1 MSKKKQ
7 WAKAGKDN
15 VRGVLYH
22 TIQFPPSTV
31 NGTQKHWKEW
41 HMGHISTSVI
51 AVARACAPWYTA
63 GFALSSPE
71 RGKMI
76 ASEHAAIHYL
86 KRQASDSRAS
96 SIHTF
101 LSGHGVDLWAA
112 SVYTAA
118 PCRAAYPRERKRP
131 RNSARALFSD
141 KATVSDDACL
151 LMTFLKACL
160 PDLKKKKDISES
172 RSKLA
177 KVYKQCIYR
186 CDSFKSREINLNI
199 YSLKC
204 IWIFRFF
211 TNAVNVS

>member
-1 MSKKKQ
+1 M
-7 WAKAGKDN
+7 
-15 VRGVLYH
+15 LYH

-51 AVARACAPWYTA
+51 AVARACVPWYTA

-76 ASEHAAIHYL
+76 ASEHTAIHYL

-112 SVYTAA
+112 SIYTAA

-131 RNSARALFSD
+131 RKSAR
-141 KATVSDDACL
+141 TVSDDACL
-151 LMTFLKACL
+151 FMTFLKACL
-160 PDLKKKKDISES
+160 PDLKKKKKKRHPRKWVKVRKVSDIC
-172 RSKLA
+172 
-177 KVYKQCIYR
+177 Q
-186 CDSFKSREINLNI
+186 
-199 YSLKC
+199 
-204 IWIFRFF
+204 
-211 TNAVNVS
+211 